1 MTDEQKLYGLM
12 AIVEEQQK
20 TLDAALKDIQDASKS
35 LAAERMELGR
45 TVKNIT
51 ESVGAS
57 ASESLLNALGEAQ
70 RRFSEEMN
78 VTTSEALK
86 AAQNANQELEKAK
99 KTVVSFTSDLKGT
112 MAGEIRR
119 AAIQLTLIFSLIGA
133 LSLGGVYWYF
143 LHQASKEQEAAEYWI
158 QKGNTAFEK
167 CQKLRNC
174 RN

>member
-35 LAAERMELGR
+35 LAAERAELGR

-57 ASESLLNALGEAQ
+57 ASESLLNALGDAQ
-70 RRFSEEMN
+70 RRFSEEMS

-86 AAQNANQELEKAK
+86 AAQNANQELEKA
-99 KTVVSFTSDLKGT
+99 
-112 MAGEIRR
+112 
-119 AAIQLTLIFSLIGA
+119 
-133 LSLGGVYWYF
+133 
-143 LHQASKEQEAAEYWI
+143 
-158 QKGNTAFEK
+158 
-167 CQKLRNC
+167 
-174 RN
+174 

>member
-35 LAAERMELGR
+35 LAAERAELGR

-57 ASESLLNALGEAQ
+57 ASESLLNALGDAQ
-70 RRFSEEMN
+70 RRFSEEMSM
-78 VTTSEALK
+78 TTSEALK

-99 KTVVSFTSDLKGT
+99 KTVAGFTSDLKGT

-119 AAIQLTLIFSLIGA
+119 AATQLTLVFTVFGV
-133 LSLGGVYWYF
+133 LSFGGLYWYF
-143 LHQASKEQEAAEYWI
+143 LHQTSKEQESAEYWI
-158 QKGNTAFEK
+158 QKSNTAFEK

-174 RN
+174 RD

>member
-57 ASESLLNALGEAQ
+57 ASESLLNALGDAQ

-99 KTVVSFTSDLKGT
+99 KTVAGFTSDLKGT

-119 AAIQLTLIFSLIGA
+119 AATQLTLIFTVIGA

-143 LHQASKEQEAAEYWI
+143 LHQASKEQELAEYWI
-158 QKGNTAFEK
+158 QKSNAAYEK
-167 CQKLRNC
+167 CQKLRSC
-174 RN
+174 RD